1 MFAKAVPHTTI
12 AFLLAMGV
20 LVVNPAL
27 AQEITGT
34 FAGSHFPVLSDYDGD
49 GVPNPVTANQ
59 MTGVATVFGRFA
71 GRSVGESRFEGEYC
85 SETEVKLNWVADT
98 AVYTAANGDVLYA
111 VFVPEEPGD
120 PDSHLCFNF
129 LDSTFRATVH
139 LKISGGTGR
148 FADAT
153 GHLIVASTGVLAT
166 SGLGGF
172 WQGTLSGRV
181 SLPRK

>member
-1 MFAKAVPHTTI
+1 MFAKGMPHTAI
-12 AFLLAMGV
+12 ACLLAIGV

-27 AQEITGT
+27 AQEIRGT
-34 FAGSHFPVLSDYDGD
+34 FAGSHFPVLSDYDSD
-49 GVPNPVTANQ
+49 ALPNSVTANE
-59 MTGVATVFGRFA
+59 MTGIATVLGRFA
-71 GRSVGESRFEGEYC
+71 GRSFGESRFEGEYC
-85 SETEVKLNWVADT
+85 SDTEVKLDWVADT

-129 LDSTFRATVH
+129 VDNTFRATVY

-148 FADAT
+148 FVGAT
-153 GHLIVASTGVLAT
+153 GDLVVASTGVLAA

-172 WQGTLSGRV
+172 WQGTLSGHI
-181 SLPRK
+181 SLPQK

>member
-1 MFAKAVPHTTI
+1 MFTKAVPHTTI
-12 AFLLAMGV
+12 AFMLAMVG
-20 LVVNPAL
+20 LLVNPAL
-27 AQEITGT
+27 AHEITGT

-49 GVPNPVTANQ
+49 GVPNSVTANQ

-71 GRSVGESRFEGEYC
+71 GRSFGESRFEGEYC

-98 AVYTAANGDVLYA
+98 AVYTAANGDVLHA

-129 LDSTFRATVH
+129 LDSTFRAIVH

-148 FADAT
+148 FVDAT
-153 GHLIVASTGVLAT
+153 GHLIVASTGVLST

-172 WQGTLSGRV
+172 WQGTLSGQV

>member
-1 MFAKAVPHTTI
+1 MFAKGMPHTAI
-12 AFLLAMGV
+12 ACLLAIGV
-20 LVVNPAL
+20 VVANPAL

-49 GVPNPVTANQ
+49 TLPNSLTANE
-59 MTGVATVFGRFA
+59 MTGVATVLGRFS
-71 GRSVGESRFEGEYC
+71 GRSFGESRFEGEYC

-111 VFVPEEPGD
+111 VFAPAAGD

-129 LDSTFRATVH
+129 MDNTFRATVY

-148 FADAT
+148 FEDAT
-153 GHLIVASTGVLAT
+153 GQLVVASNGVLAS

-172 WQGTLSGRV
+172 WQGTLGGHL
-181 SLPRK
+181 SLGSK